1 MKRLITAAVLLSICL
16 SLSAVSSL
24 RIFELDHPLYDEMEA
39 LFVLEGKSSPLGSKP
54 WTETDVQHL
63 LDRISPSSD
72 ISQNLKNR
80 IEGYISE
87 KESGLL
93 FNAVI
98 NPQLL
103 LHSNK
108 DSFNKTDDIV
118 SSSLLDEQAAT
129 IGLGYYYKNNV
140 AMYMDASLGV
150 APSDAG
156 DNASKRLSSLF
167 GSNIPFL
174 PDSLNIMNFPYN
186 AYFNVGADALR
197 LFIGRGQ
204 TEWGNGEMGNMM
216 LGNTL
221 PYHDYLTL
229 TFTGSRH
236 FSYQL
241 LSSFFSHSEN
251 KDKGDRE
258 QMHGLRFFLGH
269 RFEFAFFDDKLT
281 FAVNDGLMYQ
291 AENGYFDLR
300 LLNPLFFMHNG
311 FMAYHSNSLLTLEAE
326 YSPIKN
332 LSIYAQVGIDD
343 LAVAGEPKPGES
355 GGSANGVGAMAGLR
369 WTVPISDKSYSYGN
383 AEFVYTSPYMYHRAL
398 ESGGG
403 SNDLY
408 YVSSTRY
415 MNNGLKFV
423 ERYLSFPFGSDA
435 LACQLQ
441 AGYNTPGLY
450 DIKAKAFFMAH
461 GVMDK
466 NSTIRQYR
474 DGDKVVHAPSTSNPL
489 ASTPGSE
496 DKGGVVEYTLRTGLE
511 AEYRPLSYLPINA
524 GIYLITVWNKGN
536 YSVPVCFDVQF
547 NLGFKLIY

>member
-1 MKRLITAAVLLSICL
+1 MKRFITAIVLLSICL

-24 RIFELDHPLYDEMEA
+24 RIFELDHPVYDEMET
-39 LFVLEGKSSPLGSKP
+39 LFVLEGKSSPMGSKP

-63 LDRISPSSD
+63 LARISPDSEL
-72 ISQNLKNR
+72 SQNLKSR

-87 KESGLL
+87 KDNGLI

-98 NPQLL
+98 NPQLMV
-103 LHSNK
+103 HSNK
-108 DSFNKTDDIV
+108 DSFNKVDDV
-118 SSSLLDEQAAT
+118 AASSLLDDQAAT
-129 IGLGYYYKNNV
+129 IGLGYYYKNNI

-150 APSDAG
+150 APADAG
-156 DNASKRLSSLF
+156 DDASKRLSSAF

-186 AYFNVGADALR
+186 AYFNAGSEALR

-204 TEWGNGEMGNMM
+204 VEWGNGAMGNMM

-221 PYHDYLTL
+221 PYHDYLSL

-241 LSSFFSHSEN
+241 LTSFFSHSAN
-251 KDKGDRE
+251 KKDESDRE
-258 QMHGLRFFLGH
+258 IMRGLRFFLGH
-269 RFEFAFFDDKLT
+269 RFEFAFFNDKLT
-281 FAVNDGLMYQ
+281 FAVNDGIMYQ

-332 LSIYAQVGIDD
+332 LSIYAQLGIDD

-369 WTVPISDKSYSYGN
+369 WTVPVSEKSYGYGN

-398 ESGGG
+398 KDDGGT
-403 SNDLY
+403 NDLY
-408 YVSSTRY
+408 YVSSNRF

-435 LACQLQ
+435 IVCQVQ
-441 AGYNTPGLY
+441 AGYNAPGLY
-450 DIKAKAFFMAH
+450 DIKAKASFMAH

-466 NSTIRQYR
+466 NSTIRQYK
-474 DGDKVVHAPSTSNPL
+474 DGEKVVHAPSTSNPL
-489 ASTPGSE
+489 AVSGNE
-496 DKGGVVEYTLRTGLE
+496 DKGGVIEYTLRTGVE
-511 AEYRPLSYLPINA
+511 AEYRPVAYLPINA

-536 YSVPVCFDVQF
+536 YSVPVSFDVQF
-547 NLGFKLIY
+547 NLGFKLIH